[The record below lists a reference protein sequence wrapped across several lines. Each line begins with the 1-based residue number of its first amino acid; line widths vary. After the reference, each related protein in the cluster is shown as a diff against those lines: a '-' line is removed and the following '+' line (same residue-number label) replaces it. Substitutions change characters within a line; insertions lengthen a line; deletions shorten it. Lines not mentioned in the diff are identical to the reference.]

1 MNEMIDDIQEIFFSA
16 EELEKAT
23 SRIGKQISDDY
34 RGKKLLLVCVLK
46 GSVMFMS
53 DLMKHITIPCEI
65 DFLGAESY
73 GNQSKSSGEVRITK
87 DINTDVRGKHIVIVE
102 DILDSGRTLKKLTQF
117 LDMKDPESIS
127 ICTLLDKPARH
138 VDNIYAK
145 YIGSEVEDQFV
156 VGYGLDY
163 CQMYRNLPYIGVLK
177 PEAAERVKKR
187 QTKNKRYCL

>member
-1 MNEMIDDIQEIFFSA
+1 MSSMIDDIQEVFFST
-16 EELEKAT
+16 EELEAVT
-23 SRIGKQISDDY
+23 SRIGKEISEDY
-34 RGKKLLLVCVLK
+34 EGKELLLVCVLK

-65 DFLGAESY
+65 DFLAAESY
-73 GNQSKSSGEVRITK
+73 GNQNKSSGEVRITK

-117 LDMKDPESIS
+117 LKMKDPESVT

-138 VDNIYAK
+138 VDNVYAK
-145 YIGSEVEDQFV
+145 YVGSEVEDQFV

-177 PEAAERVKKR
+177 PEAADRIKK
-187 QTKNKRYCL
+187 QADKKKNGV